1 MGSVWGLDSQSHNIP
16 SVWSCG
22 KILSYFLVGG
32 IPTPLKNMEVSW
44 DYCSQKRKKT
54 CSNQPTSFDM
64 LSSIR
69 VSGGGFS
76 FDSDVKI
83 GRLPMF
89 FQCLENQIG
98 QCTRFYLSQDH
109 YYVQV
114 YNYIYTADPKY
125 YIIIYYHLYS
135 YIH

>member
-1 MGSVWGLDSQSHNIP
+1 MVLWQDFIIFSGWWYTYPSEKYGSQLGLVFPI
-16 SVWSCG
+16 
-22 KILSYFLVGG
+22 Y
-32 IPTPLKNMEVSW
+32 E
-44 DYCSQKRKKT
+44 KT
-54 CSNQPTSFDM
+54 CSKPPTSFDM

-76 FDSDVKI
+76 FDRDVKI

-114 YNYIYTADPKY
+114 YNYIYTTDPNY